1 MSEVLLSRKLHI
13 AIKMSSDLSRPIKPT
28 GRGKINND
36 QPPLTEKP
44 GSRNSTRKSPSAYAG
59 SDIVEDDIENMQ
71 MQLQKVSAEK
81 EKQKEDLDQAKKEVS
96 EIHNKLQI
104 VIHEKEKQQKA
115 LDKSTKDLSELQKK
129 LNAAE
134 TKIAQREKEFY
145 ELQSRSRQAEAEC
158 NLHERKLNDLQTK
171 LKTALAECNRG
182 KQEYKDLK
190 AQLQSALTECSRGEK
205 EFRDFKEQTMGCFP
219 SKRCAELER
228 DVDEE
233 KERFIKD
240 KESFIGQVL
249 QAMDSKDEELAQM
262 KKKLEEQERK
272 LDAFYK
278 GSAQIMRESGSQ
290 ENTNDE
296 FSNTRLAERFDVS
309 LKRKWLDIC
318 DALQLIINE
327 IQKLTTLS
335 VIMERV
341 SKHTAH
347 TVNDTEKNLVLLAH
361 YANEDQNE
369 VRHAIQI
376 LRQRLGQ
383 KKSTR
388 EYVVKDIVAKVKEDE
403 TVTSILTR
411 NNVPDATV
419 ATIERFM
426 YDLADIC
433 WLMCI
438 GNPPLKLNFD
448 VKGVDFSKIDNRFV
462 EYAIIENEFSDG
474 KPGAVYLVAWP
485 SLELEDNT
493 GFLKKGEAI
502 VCR

>member
-171 LKTALAECNRG
+171 
-182 KQEYKDLK
+182 
-190 AQLQSALTECSRGEK
+190 LQSALTECSRGEK